1 MPAMLSPLAIIKLV
15 LWIAIVIVGTL
26 LLRRRAVTT
35 RARIAFLLGGTLLFG
50 FVFGVLSPAGSLDP
64 NPVFSV
70 RSFVRGLVGAGPL
83 QQAPQQASPV
93 SKPGAAL
100 LPIVGMLLVLLGLVW
115 ASNKS
120 LCGWG
125 CPLGLLQDLLH
136 HVPLPKWKPSFRLS
150 NTIRIVAFAA
160 LVAGL
165 AIAGLDWIS
174 VIDPFRI
181 FQLDLSL
188 AIGLFGVLLLVA
200 SLFTYRP
207 WCQFLCPFGLMGWV
221 VEQFSLQRPRINRD
235 ACRDCQLCV
244 KACPGQAMADIYA
257 GKKLHADCFA
267 CGACLNVCPS
277 DDALQWR
284 TSSSPSQ
291 E

>member
-160 LVAGL
+160 LVAGW
-165 AIAGLDWIS
+165 ADGLGGGTVQPATPAHQPRRLPRLPAMRQGLPRPGHGRYLCWQEA
-174 VIDPFRI
+174 PRR
-181 FQLDLSL
+181 LLCLRSL
-188 AIGLFGVLLLVA
+188 PERMPV
-200 SLFTYRP
+200 R
-207 WCQFLCPFGLMGWV
+207 
-221 VEQFSLQRPRINRD
+221 
-235 ACRDCQLCV
+235 
-244 KACPGQAMADIYA
+244 
-257 GKKLHADCFA
+257 
-267 CGACLNVCPS
+267 
-277 DDALQWR
+277 
-284 TSSSPSQ
+284 
-291 E
+291 